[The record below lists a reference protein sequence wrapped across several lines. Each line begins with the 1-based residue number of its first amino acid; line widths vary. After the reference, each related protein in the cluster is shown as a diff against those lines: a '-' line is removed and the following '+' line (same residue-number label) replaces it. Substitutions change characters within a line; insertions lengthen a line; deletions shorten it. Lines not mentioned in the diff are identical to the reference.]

1 MKLFIT
7 LATLFVCG
15 SLALPTNDV
24 APQIIGG
31 RDATPHEAPYIV
43 SVQVNRGGQGY
54 GHTCGGSI
62 LSASWILTAAHCY
75 TENQPLTAPLRI
87 VAGEHDFYITSGI
100 EQVRL
105 TPNVV
110 IHEDYT
116 GGVAP
121 YDIALMET
129 ETPLELTT
137 GIVET
142 ISLPTPGSIPTGDVQ
157 LFGWGSISMTETAD
171 IPDIL
176 QTVHKDILSLELCRE
191 VLYNK
196 YPLGTPLHYTNVCTG
211 PLNSVITACSGDSGG
226 PIVQGSGDSVS
237 FHRKL
242 VGSFFYPPL
251 FSSRLSAWRHGYRLS
266 HAVPSTLSRSTSAR
280 LLSTPGFWRE
290 LVRCKRKSIKG
301 YLK

>member
-7 LATLFVCG
+7 LALFVCG
-15 SLALPTNDV
+15 SLAFPWNDV
-24 APQIIGG
+24 APQIVGG

-75 TENQPLTAPLRI
+75 TENLPLTAPLRI

-105 TPNVV
+105 TPNVI
-110 IHEDYT
+110 IHENYV

-129 ETPLELTT
+129 ETPLELIA

-142 ISLPTPGSIPTGDVQ
+142 IRLPAPGSIPTGDVQ
-157 LFGWGSISMTETAD
+157 LFGWGSISMTDTPE

-176 QTVHKDILSLELCRE
+176 QTVHKDILALDLCRE
-191 VLYNK
+191 VLYGK
-196 YPLGTPLHYTNVCTG
+196 YPEGTPLHFTNVCTG

-226 PIVQGSGDSVS
+226 PIIQGSG
-237 FHRKL
+237 
-242 VGSFFYPPL
+242 
-251 FSSRLSAWRHGYRLS
+251 
-266 HAVPSTLSRSTSAR
+266 STLEVVGVASWISAFPCGAINAVTVYVRSSAFNAWVTDR
-280 LLSTPGFWRE
+280 TGPL
-290 LVRCKRKSIKG
+290 
-301 YLK
+301 